1 MGTHHN
7 IHISSEQVERY
18 ARWKWPLCLF
28 VNGTH
33 EKVNE
38 LCDACQSA
46 VWRSVGLAAQTLTFS
61 AVYGKSEDNVLGRFQ
76 IMKVLHKSED
86 KFLVR
91 FQLVKV
97 FKNMY
102 HYKYVSR

>member
-7 IHISSEQVERY
+7 IHISSEQMERY

-61 AVYGKSEDNVLGRFQ
+61 AVYGKSEDNFLVRFQ
-76 IMKVLHKSED
+76 IMKVFENMHHYEYVAWSSLLISIQD
-86 KFLVR
+86 IP
-91 FQLVKV
+91 V
-97 FKNMY
+97 F
-102 HYKYVSR
+102 